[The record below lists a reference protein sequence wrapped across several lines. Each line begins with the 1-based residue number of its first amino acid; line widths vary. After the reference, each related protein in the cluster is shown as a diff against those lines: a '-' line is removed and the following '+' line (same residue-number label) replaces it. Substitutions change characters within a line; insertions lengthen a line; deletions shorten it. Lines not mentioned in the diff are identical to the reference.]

1 MNALNKLIHGSLQNR
16 VIVLALSAVILFAG
30 IWSLT
35 RTEVDI
41 FPDLTAPTVVVMT
54 EAPGLAPEEV
64 EREVSYPIEA
74 AVNGA
79 TGIRRVRSTS
89 SPGFSVVWVEFD
101 WATDVY
107 LARQMVSERL
117 AAVAEEMPP
126 GVNAPVLGPQASIL
140 GEMMII
146 GLTDTTNTVNL
157 MELRTLADRVIR
169 PRLLSLSGVASV
181 SVIGGDARELQI
193 LLDPEKMK
201 AYGVNLNDLIGATEN
216 LNDNASGGT
225 VNDFG
230 NEYLLRAELNTSDT
244 AAIAA
249 APIGNGLTVS
259 HVASVRHGAALPRIG
274 AASVEGNPAVI
285 ITVTKQPGAGTIS
298 LTDKIDAELADL
310 QQSIPP
316 TVSVHTDIFRQAD
329 FISRGISNLQRALL
343 EGGLFVAVVLFF
355 FLMNLRTTL
364 ISLVALPMSI
374 FVTLLILH
382 LFGLTINTMSLGGI
396 AIAIGS
402 LVDDA
407 IVDVENVYKRL
418 RENRRRPKAEQ
429 LPVREVVYHASAEVR
444 TPIFN
449 SSLVIMASF
458 LPLFFLSGVEGRML
472 VPLGIAFIV
481 SLVASTVVALT
492 LTPVLCSYLPD
503 SKEVNADPWAARKL
517 RAAYLRS
524 LDWALNHKNI
534 VLGTTGVLL
543 VAALGLFFTLGGG
556 FLPRFNEGS
565 FTINV
570 ATMPGVSLE
579 ESDKIGREA
588 ERLILE
594 SPEVRTVARKTG
606 RAELDEH
613 SLAVNVSE
621 LEVPYELDRGRSR
634 EELAD
639 EIRRKL
645 TAMPGVNVEIGQP
658 ISHRIDAML
667 SGSES
672 AIAIKLF
679 GSDLAE
685 LYRLGSQIKNA
696 AAEVPGVVDLNI
708 EQQVERPELVIR
720 PRRAELA
727 RLGLTLS
734 DFRRYVEAAVGGL
747 KVSRVYDG
755 DFPYDLTLILDPAS
769 RGSIEAIGRL
779 NVSTPAGTVPMSQ
792 LAEIVSTAGPNTI
805 NRENVKR
812 RIVISANV
820 SGRDLNSAVRDIQ
833 ASVAEDVKLPS
844 GYYLQYGGQFE
855 NSAAASRT
863 LLLASLGALLLIVFL
878 LYGEFRSKAQTLMIL
893 LNMPLA
899 LIGGVFILAAT
910 GGEVN
915 IPAIIGF
922 ISLMGISV
930 RNGMLLMSR
939 YNALAAGGMPLAE
952 RVCAGSGDRLLP
964 IVMTALTSALALLPL
979 AVNGS
984 APGNEIQS
992 PMATVILGGL
1002 ISSTF
1007 LNVYVVPVIYTIVYH
1022 NRKNETSD
1030 PACGPAPSGRL
1041 RSDL

>member
-1 MNALNKLIHGSLQNR
+1 MQILNKLIRGSLNNR
-16 VIVLALSAVILFAG
+16 VAVLAVSALILCAG

-79 TGIRRVRSTS
+79 TGIRRVRSSS

-101 WATDVY
+101 WDTDVY

-146 GLTDTTNTVNL
+146 GLTAPSDSVSQ

-169 PRLLSLSGVASV
+169 PRLLSLGGVASV

-193 LLDPEKMK
+193 LLDPAKMK
-201 AYGVNLNDLIGATEN
+201 AYGVNLNDLLDATSAM
-216 LNDNASGGT
+216 NDNAAGGT
-225 VNDFG
+225 LTDFG
-230 NEYLLRAELNTSDT
+230 NEYLVRGELNSSDP
-244 AAIAA
+244 ADIAA
-249 APIGNGLTVS
+249 APIGGGLTVG
-259 HVASVRHGAALPRIG
+259 HVARVAHGAALPRIG

-285 ITVTKQPGAGTIS
+285 ITVTKQPGAGTIGLTERIDES
-298 LTDKIDAELADL
+298 LAELTPTL
-310 QQSIPP
+310 PQS
-316 TVSVHTDIFRQAD
+316 VKVHTDIFRQAE
-329 FISRGISNLQRALL
+329 FISTGISNLQRALL
-343 EGGLFVAVVLFF
+343 EGGLFVAVVLFI
-355 FLMNLRTTL
+355 FLMNARTTL

-382 LFGLTINTMSLGGI
+382 LFDLTINTMSLGGI

-407 IVDVENVYKRL
+407 IVDVENVYRRL
-418 RENRRRPKAEQ
+418 KENRGK

-444 TPIFN
+444 MPIFN
-449 SSLVIMASF
+449 SSLAIMASF
-458 LPLFFLSGVEGRML
+458 IPLFFLSGIEGRL
-472 VPLGIAFIV
+472 LIPLGIAFIV
-481 SLVASTVVALT
+481 SLVASTIVALT
-492 LTPVLCSYLPD
+492 LTPVLCSYLPGAQFKGSD
-503 SKEVNADPWAARKL
+503 SGEKSEPWAAREL
-517 RAAYLRS
+517 RAAYSRS
-524 LDWALNHKNI
+524 LEGALSHPRLI
-534 VLGTTGVLL
+534 LGVT
-543 VAALGLFFTLGGG
+543 AALFIGAAGVFFSLGGG
-556 FLPRFNEGS
+556 FLPKFNEGS

-570 ATMPGVSLE
+570 ATLPGVSLE

-594 SPEVRTVARKTG
+594 SPEVQTVARKTG

-621 LEVPYELDRGRSR
+621 LEVPYVLTDRSR

-639 EIRRKL
+639 EIRHKL
-645 TAMPGVNVEIGQP
+645 TALPGVNVEIGQP

-667 SGSES
+667 SGTES
-672 AIAIKLF
+672 QIAIKLF
-679 GSDLAE
+679 GSDLAT
-685 LYRLGSQIKNA
+685 LYRLGTQIKNA
-696 AAEVPGVVDLNI
+696 ASTVEGIVDLNI

-727 RLGLTLS
+727 RAGMSLA
-734 DFRRYVEAAVGGL
+734 DFSRYVSAALGGL

-755 DFPYDLTLILDPAS
+755 DFPYDLTVILDPQA
-769 RGSIEAIGRL
+769 RGSIEAIGQL
-779 NVSTPAGTVPMSQ
+779 SVSTPGGPVPLAR
-792 LAEIVSTAGPNTI
+792 LAEIRSASGPNTI

-812 RIVISANV
+812 RIVVSANV
-820 SGRDLNSAVRDIQ
+820 SGRDLQSTVDELRSRV
-833 ASVAEDVKLPS
+833 ASEVKLPAD
-844 GYYLQYGGQFE
+844 YYIQYGGQFE
-855 NSAAASRT
+855 NSAEASRT
-863 LLLASLGALLLIVFL
+863 LLVASLGALLLIIFL
-878 LYGEFRSKAQTLMIL
+878 IYTEARSVAQSLMIL

-899 LIGGVFILAAT
+899 LIGGIFILALT

-930 RNGMLLMSR
+930 RNGMLLISH
-939 YNALAAGGMPLAE
+939 YSTLAAEGYSVAR
-952 RVCAGSGDRLLP
+952 RVRLGSADRLLP

-979 AVNGS
+979 ALNAG

-992 PMATVILGGL
+992 PMAIVILGGL
-1002 ISSTF
+1002 LSSTF
-1007 LNVYVVPVIYTIVYH
+1007 LNVYVVPVLYNLVY
-1022 NRKNETSD
+1022 NKKQ
-1030 PACGPAPSGRL
+1030 
-1041 RSDL
+1041 